1 MEKRRREETITERE
15 MEAAQDL
22 MHLSDEEINL
32 NIIKK
37 KKKIEEIF
45 GEDDIRDQDQCDKEM
60 VIMRVM
66 SSKKKKKKFRTLE
79 SIYMATRPI
88 RVAIR

>member
-1 MEKRRREETITERE
+1 MEKRRREEVDLTETE
-15 MEAAQDL
+15 MEVAQHM

-32 NIIKK
+32 TK

-45 GEDDIRDQDQCDKEM
+45 GRDDEIHQDQCKKEM

-66 SSKKKKKKFRTLE
+66 SSTTRKKKKFRTLE

-88 RVAIR
+88 RVVIR